1 MVLKNLFSPSK
12 KRKSKLDTS
21 KFIQQ
26 NFFNLVVLILVVVL
40 LLKSCKSTPSGDTQ
54 IKVIRDTTWIIK
66 DSTIYSKPQLIK
78 TIPVDVSRDTII
90 NHYLPDTN
98 YSKLLAQ
105 YQEVVKKYLETNLYS
120 DSVGIDTIGYVKV
133 TDTISQNQLLKR
145 GYRINVKYPIITE
158 TIIKPAP
165 KVRQVYAGGQL
176 SGIAGSP
183 VNGINAGLLY
193 KTKKDYIIG
202 ANAGFDRNGNILYGL
217 QSYWK
222 IKLKK

>member
-1 MVLKNLFSPSK
+1 MGSISNILKSNFLSLVILILLIVILLKN
-12 KRKSKLDTS
+12 
-21 KFIQQ
+21 
-26 NFFNLVVLILVVVL
+26 
-40 LLKSCKSTPSGDTQ
+40 CKSTPSIEQ
-54 IKVIRDTTWIIK
+54 PVKVIRDTTWIIK

-78 TIPVDVSRDTII
+78 TIPVNVSRDTII
-90 NHYLPDTN
+90 NHYIPDTN
-98 YSKLLAQ
+98 YSRLLAQ
-105 YQEVVKKYLETNLYS
+105 YQEVVKKYLDTNLYS
-120 DSVGIDTIGYVKV
+120 DSVRIDTIGYVKV
-133 TDTISQNQLLKR
+133 TDTVSQNQILKR

-165 KVRQVYAGGQL
+165 KVRQLYAGGQV
-176 SGIAGSP
+176 SGLAGSP

-202 ANAGFDRNGNILYGL
+202 ANAGFDRDGNITYGV